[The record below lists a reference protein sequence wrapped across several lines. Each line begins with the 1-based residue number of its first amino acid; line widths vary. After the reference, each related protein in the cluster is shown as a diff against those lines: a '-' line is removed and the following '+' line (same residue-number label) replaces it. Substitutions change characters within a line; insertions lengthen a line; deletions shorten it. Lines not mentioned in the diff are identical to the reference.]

1 MRHELV
7 LSVVAASVIC
17 AATIQ
22 PAAQSSEPS
31 KIHVTSAAASLVEQ
45 GLAAAAP
52 EGDADFQEV
61 PAAGVRFLPNV
72 ARATNV
78 PWIDSNGWRF
88 ARGLR
93 KARYAKLPP
102 GQSPLS
108 AAEAFFF
115 DVEAILN
122 PDPKDTQDL
131 GNMLRFL
138 KAQQQA
144 PMPPLVN
151 IGVVDDGTPIMA
163 EVMNLLTRRNLLYKV
178 VPKPDPSLDLNV
190 QLGTPDFPADAAANP
205 YEFAARVRAKLGD
218 DKRLVRIY
226 GTSTVLARLTGSG
239 GRARLSLL
247 SFSRRRQESGG
258 TQAMRVRLV
267 GRYRPTRFAAY
278 GAVEGA
284 ELGDLRHPG
293 NTTEFWV
300 PDFTTLAVV
309 DLEAD
314 ATQADAAAVIE
325 SAHSAHEPPMAADPN
340 AAEWADAPRVFAR
353 VDKAGVPVAGPP
365 TEIRSRWTTEH
376 LYLLYICPYTEL
388 NLKPD
393 PVTAEETP
401 RLWNWDVAEAFIGSD
416 DILGGVPQRGLRN
429 RPTVDHEPFAQREQM
444 RRGVAGRAMPGRA
457 QPPFHHRRHRAFA
470 VGAGDDDRAERVLRI
485 PERGTQR
492 RDVREAELHAE
503 ALEAEEE
510 LDAGSVRPG
519 RRRSRHCVVGGGGA
533 AAGCGTRRA
542 GPSAGRPKRSA
553 RAIAALSSRRSTTR
567 SSMPRSS
574 RNSLR

>member
-1 MRHELV
+1 
-7 LSVVAASVIC
+7 
-17 AATIQ
+17 
-22 PAAQSSEPS
+22 
-31 KIHVTSAAASLVEQ
+31 
-45 GLAAAAP
+45 
-52 EGDADFQEV
+52 
-61 PAAGVRFLPNV
+61 
-72 ARATNV
+72 
-78 PWIDSNGWRF
+78 
-88 ARGLR
+88 
-93 KARYAKLPP
+93 
-102 GQSPLS
+102 
-108 AAEAFFF
+108 
-115 DVEAILN
+115 
-122 PDPKDTQDL
+122 
-131 GNMLRFL
+131 MLRFL

-416 DILGGVPQRGLRN
+416 EAHIGRYKEFQVSPQGEWVDLDIDRGDPKRQQGMRWNSGYAVAARIDREAKVWYGLMRIPFRAIDSRPPENGRTLRIGLFRISGAN
-429 RPTVDHEPFAQREQM
+429 ARQHHTWRPT
-444 RRGVAGRAMPGRA
+444 
-457 QPPFHHRRHRAFA
+457 
-470 VGAGDDDRAERVLRI
+470 
-485 PERGTQR
+485 
-492 RDVREAELHAE
+492 
-503 ALEAEEE
+503 
-510 LDAGSVRPG
+510 
-519 RRRSRHCVVGGGGA
+519 GGA
-533 AAGCGTRRA
+533 TFHVPEAFGTLR
-542 GPSAGRPKRSA
+542 
-553 RAIAALSSRRSTTR
+553 LSTR
-567 SSMPRSS
+567 
-574 RNSLR
+574 